1 MSVTSRIA
9 LSAPTTARQYL
20 ARLCSSKNKNIVIAR
35 SLPIAMSL
43 ILRQQQRSFSS
54 HQPSLQ
60 ATHSNNLSPVHPPT
74 TNNNNANALASTQF
88 DPPCQISR
96 ILTHYCREP
105 QMVMIEGY
113 GILQG
118 EMDESRLLSKY
129 LNVPFAKVQDQFQQ
143 AVAPEPWKGIRDA
156 TLYGPMCPQNIQETN
171 TLSTMMLGL
180 PGPGFEYSERD
191 CLNLNVFAPRCVQ
204 DVPVICYIH
213 GGLSQGGIA
222 LPKHDATNI
231 VKMSVA
237 KDRPVI
243 VVTINY
249 RLLPSAGLLRGPPK
263 HGDKNHKD
271 EEDDD
276 AAFNW
281 GLYDQKIALEW
292 VRKHIHNFGGNP
304 NEITLMGHS
313 SGESSAGYHML
324 TTTTAATSTKQDEK
338 NGRLFKRAIMHSGA
352 AAASTRSATND
363 VQGEEVALQLSSLL
377 GDMAPIGSS
386 ESSASLLA
394 VRSVSGQD
402 QNKDHQGQSSTAA
415 AAFTFMSDAC
425 LPHMNE
431 MDKQAGWRVIDRWID
446 FAWGQ
451 EGDSVSASDS
461 SVCS

>member
-1 MSVTSRIA
+1 MS
-9 LSAPTTARQYL
+9 
-20 ARLCSSKNKNIVIAR
+20 
-35 SLPIAMSL
+35 
-43 ILRQQQRSFSS
+43 RSFSS

-60 ATHSNNLSPVHPPT
+60 ATHSNN
-74 TNNNNANALASTQF
+74 NANALTSTQF
-88 DPPCQISR
+88 DPPRQISR

-105 QMVMIEGY
+105 QLVMIEGY

-129 LNVPFAKVQDQFQQ
+129 LNVPFARVQDQFQQ

-171 TLSTMMLGL
+171 SLSTMMLGL

-191 CLNLNVFAPRCVQ
+191 CLNLNVFAPRCVE

-231 VKMSVA
+231 VKKSVA
-237 KDRPVI
+237 RDRPVI

-276 AAFNW
+276 ATFNW

-313 SGESSAGYHML
+313 NGESLAGYHML
-324 TTTTAATSTKQDEK
+324 TTTTATSTATSTKRDETM
-338 NGRLFKRAIMHSGA
+338 GRLFKRAIMHSGA
-352 AAASTRSATND
+352 VAAASTRSATND
-363 VQGEEVALQLSSLL
+363 VQGEEATHPLSSRL
-377 GDMAPIGSS
+377 GDMATVG
-386 ESSASLLA
+386 SSASSASSLA
-394 VRSVSGQD
+394 VRNVSGQD
-402 QNKDHQGQSSTAA
+402 QNKDRHGQTPTAA
-415 AAFTFMSDAC
+415 ATFTFMSDAC
-425 LPHMNE
+425 LPHMDE
-431 MDKQAGWRVIDRWID
+431 REKQAGWRVIDRWID

-451 EGDSVSASDS
+451 EGDSADANAGASAS
-461 SVCS
+461 SVHPA